1 MPLQS
6 QMASQRVIYVLFV
19 LPVDVD
25 GSNAKSK
32 IQKIDFVDVD
42 QIKPACPNT
51 DLSAR
56 VTTPKMTIV
65 SQVKYFGR

>member
-1 MPLQS
+1 
-6 QMASQRVIYVLFV
+6 MASQRVIYVLFV
-19 LPVDVD
+19 FSIDMD

-32 IQKIDFVDVD
+32 IHKIDFVDVD

-56 VTTPKMTIV
+56 VANPKMTIV